1 MAFLFPPTK
10 KIDTPIQP
18 NSLQLWRIVGR
29 LWRCVVFVLT
39 KQFRAGSLKSISRE
53 IQNRVSATLASNITS
68 DSQMQQKLR
77 SKRIKSIF
85 IRRGKPLPRCK
96 QHSHLG
102 LNFSKAGGHA
112 FRGRLLIGCLAH
124 RGVVWPHKIC
134 AIEKSLSGL
143 PPRPNWDENLFWL
156 TSQRGGTFPAS

>member
-1 MAFLFPPTK
+1 M
-10 KIDTPIQP
+10 IDTPLQP
-18 NSLQLWRIVGR
+18 NSLQLWRIVVIGCGR

-68 DSQMQQKLR
+68 DSHMQQKLR

-102 LNFSKAGGHA
+102 LNFSIAGGHA

-134 AIEKSLSGL
+134 SIAESLSGL
-143 PPRPNWDENLFWL
+143 SPKPIWPGIFSDGQIGLAPL
-156 TSQRGGTFPAS
+156 S